1 LKRFLDLL
9 IAFKEYVALTLFVS
23 ASLTMIAVSRTTDV
37 MPLRA
42 FATAMVGAVQST
54 YAWIPNPI
62 AISRENREL
71 QTKSI
76 ELAAEVGR
84 LRRAEAENKELRRML
99 GIAPRPGWKLIP
111 AEVVGKT
118 TTFQRNM
125 LTINLGS
132 NDGIEPGMA
141 AITDAGIAGRI
152 YSTSGHFSLVQML
165 FNTDVRIASKIART
179 RVEGI
184 ISWEGGPSLTM
195 RNIPKAFDVQ
205 LGDLVVSSEYSQFF
219 PADVPI
225 GVVDS
230 IAPETNSL
238 FRRVMVSPSVNF
250 YRVEHVYVILK
261 DSERERER
269 ISLENK
275 AKDNELSTLPV
286 PAPLPAKTA
295 PPKTPASKTPG
306 K

>member
-1 LKRFLDLL
+1 LKRLLDLL

-23 ASLTMIAVSRTTDV
+23 ASLTLIAVSRTTDV

-42 FATAMVGAVQST
+42 FATVLVGTVQSS
-54 YAWIPNPI
+54 YAWIPNPF
-62 AISRENREL
+62 ALRRENEEL
-71 QTKSI
+71 HAKSI
-76 ELAAEVGR
+76 ELSSEVGR

-111 AEVVGKT
+111 AEVIGKT

-132 NDGIEPGMA
+132 SDGIEPGMA
-141 AITDAGIAGRI
+141 AVTDAGIAGRI
-152 YSTSGHFSLVQML
+152 YSTSSNFSLVQML
-165 FNTDVRIASKIART
+165 FNTDLRVAAKIART

-184 ISWEGGPSLTM
+184 ISWEGAGALSLTM
-195 RNIPKAFDVQ
+195 HNIPKAFDVQ

-219 PADVPI
+219 PADVAI
-225 GVVDS
+225 GTVDS
-230 IAPETNSL
+230 LAPETNSL
-238 FRRVMVSPSVNF
+238 FRRVLVKPSVDF
-250 YRVEHVYVILK
+250 FRVEHVFVILK

-275 AKDNELSTLPV
+275 AKDNVVSASPV
-286 PAPLPAKTA
+286 TKSPAEKA
-295 PPKTPASKTPG
+295 PFTKVPRK
-306 K
+306 